1 MRTYHSGN
9 GTPPPS
15 SNDKLSTTKS
25 NSPSINHSRFRF
37 TSKSLHIFL
46 GTTILVSTR
55 YADITRTPLNVSD
68 GTWTFRIWIW
78 LKKKNRYLNIYRLN
92 NSIFWERESI
102 YNKIFYL
109 FYINEKVSQQ
119 DETKRNLEINIRSEI
134 VDRAVTVTVK

>member
-1 MRTYHSGN
+1 MRTLHSGN

-15 SNDKLSTTKS
+15 SNEKLSTTKS
-25 NSPSINHSRFRF
+25 NNPSINHSRFRF
-37 TSKSLHIFL
+37 SSKSWHIFL
-46 GTTILVSTR
+46 ETTILISTR

-78 LKKKNRYLNIYRLN
+78 LKKKQIFEYILN

-109 FYINEKVSQQ
+109 FYINDKVSQQ

-134 VDRAVTVTVK
+134 VDRTVTVK